1 MFSIPK
7 EFLLQASVPVA
18 EQVIIREDNK
28 SFLIPKFG
36 EFKANSLV
44 DSTIYINRS
53 YVPAFAVA
61 EIDLASLVADNTY
74 LLHIN
79 INAHG
84 QEIPEWCRKDQV
96 LKGRCISYEFAGS
109 KKSSL
114 DSLVKELNDLIKGE
128 LDGEFIVFS
137 TNGTKIIMTAKNE
150 FMRFGAIVIKQ
161 TWVGDSWADHPK
173 VVVTGNQTTNGYEG
187 FGTTSWMISHI
198 RLQTEPANN
207 PYGLY
212 HDGIPV
218 PGVRYDQ
225 IVFQCD
231 TDRGVMG
238 IDVVGG
244 LAKSRMHHV
253 LYVPHTISNAV
264 ITELKKLT
272 GVTFL
277 QKDGPGAV
285 FTQLTGSLSL
295 AHPECKE
302 AHPLD

>member
-7 EFLLQASVPVA
+7 EFLLQASVPAA

-36 EFKANSLV
+36 EFKLADMVDSLV
-44 DSTIYINRS
+44 YINKG
-53 YVPAFAVA
+53 YAPKFAVA

-96 LKGRCISYEFAGS
+96 LRGRCISYEFAGS

-114 DSLVKELNDLIKGE
+114 ASLVKELNDLIKGE

-137 TNGTKIIMTAKNE
+137 TTGTKIVMTAKNE

-161 TWVGDSWADHPK
+161 TWVGDSWVDHPK
-173 VVVTGNQTTNGYEG
+173 VVVTGTQTTAGLEG

-212 HDGIPV
+212 RDGIPV
-218 PGVRYDQ
+218 PGVLYDQ
-225 IVFQCD
+225 IVFQVD

-253 LYVPHTISNAV
+253 LYVPNTLTEGV

-272 GVTFL
+272 GIAMKQRNGATSNTFEDVT
-277 QKDGPGAV
+277 
-285 FTQLTGSLSL
+285 L
-295 AHPECKE
+295 A
-302 AHPLD
+302 